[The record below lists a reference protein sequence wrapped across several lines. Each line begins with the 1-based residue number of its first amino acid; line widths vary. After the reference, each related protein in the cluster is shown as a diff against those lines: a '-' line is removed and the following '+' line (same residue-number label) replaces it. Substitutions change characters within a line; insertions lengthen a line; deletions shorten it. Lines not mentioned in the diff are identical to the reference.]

1 MLKKLFASSIIFSS
15 FSYSFIHIDPP
26 VIGEKEGLSG
36 EVSISGKHSSGNN
49 DSTAVGLA
57 GKSEYFG
64 SEWLVYLIASYT
76 YGESNDKKDTNDG
89 SAHLRY
95 VHSIGDTSY
104 DYELFLQTEFNE
116 FQHIKQRNLIGANIR
131 KKLNIFFDKF
141 YAGLGVF
148 YSYMEPDAVSVYD
161 PVYKRIRMNSY
172 LSFSKKVHQ
181 NFSISY
187 LGYYQPNVEEL
198 SDYRISQIL
207 QLNTSITEDLA
218 LGLDVNHAYN
228 TTPYHDV
235 EKSDIRTTVNLR
247 YKF

>member
-1 MLKKLFASSIIFSS
+1 MFKKLCITSIIFTT

-26 VIGEKEGLSG
+26 VIGEKEGLKG

-49 DSTAVGLA
+49 DSTSVGLA
-57 GKSEYFG
+57 GKGEYFG
-64 SEWLVYLIASYT
+64 DEWLVYLIASYT

-116 FQHIKQRNLIGANIR
+116 FQNIKQRNLMGANLR
-131 KKLNIFFDKF
+131 KKLDTSFDKL
-141 YAGLGVF
+141 YAGLGLF
-148 YSYMEPDAVSVYD
+148 YSYMEPDVVSVYD
-161 PVYKRIRMNSY
+161 RVYKRIRMNSY
-172 LSFSKKVHQ
+172 VSFSKKIHQ

-187 LGYYQPNVEEL
+187 LGYYQPNVEDL

-207 QLNTSITEDLA
+207 QFNTSITDDLV

-228 TTPYHDV
+228 TTPYQNV